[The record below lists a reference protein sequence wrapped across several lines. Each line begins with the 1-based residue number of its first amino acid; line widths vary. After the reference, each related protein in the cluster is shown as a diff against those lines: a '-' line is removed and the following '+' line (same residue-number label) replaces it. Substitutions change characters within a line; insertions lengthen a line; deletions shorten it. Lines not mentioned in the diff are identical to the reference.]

1 MQVTEHSPIVVGG
14 RLSLQPPSGRLP
26 ALPPELVDRPAK
38 ADQPAD
44 DIGSRVL
51 VDVAEFVLNTH
62 VEPAGK
68 PDPRVVT
75 PPDTPEGVF
84 EEFRALTRRLLS
96 VPKAVIDKRER
107 EYRKRRRRS

>member
-1 MQVTEHSPIVVGG
+1 MAMPHLPPHSP
-14 RLSLQPPSGRLP
+14 
-26 ALPPELVDRPAK
+26 K
-38 ADQPAD
+38 AR
-44 DIGSRVL
+44 RV
-51 VDVAEFVLNTH
+51 
-62 VEPAGK
+62 GK